1 MTFDDSGHTELDGGL
16 LLTLLAVFREQ
27 LLPPSL
33 HDKHVVDGD
42 DIDVL
47 DTLGLELVVSLE
59 VTRDLVRACGGEA
72 TWSVKNQCPVG
83 KTHAPG
89 TRTITFFPVNLE
101 KLSFSSMSLT
111 LTSISGTASPA
122 FKGEAAAREAKALW
136 AVCAVA
142 ESRDAACQSPVLTES
157 SPPLGRTTE
166 RSERRVIYTYPF
178 CIVVLGLRR

>member
-1 MTFDDSGHTELDGGL
+1 M
-16 LLTLLAVFREQ
+16 TLLAVLREQ

-42 DIDVL
+42 NIDVL
-47 DTLGLELVVSLE
+47 DTLRLELVVSLE

-72 TWSVKNQCPVG
+72 ASSVEVQCPVG
-83 KTHAPG
+83 RTHAPG

-122 FKGEAAAREAKALW
+122 FKGEAAASEAKALW

-142 ESRDAACQSPVLTES
+142 ESRDAACQPPVLVHLLRWVG
-157 SPPLGRTTE
+157 PW
-166 RSERRVIYTYPF
+166 SEVEEE
-178 CIVVLGLRR
+178 